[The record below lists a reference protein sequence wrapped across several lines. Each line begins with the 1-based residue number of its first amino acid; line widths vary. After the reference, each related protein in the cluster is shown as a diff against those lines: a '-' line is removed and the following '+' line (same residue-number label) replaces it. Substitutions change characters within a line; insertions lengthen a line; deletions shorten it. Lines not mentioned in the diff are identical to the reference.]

1 MLRSPGSVPSMP
13 SRCQGAT
20 RNNKAGTRRKTT
32 SASKTKPQLT
42 RRKPGG
48 RDPVQHANSLYRT
61 WLVTN
66 DPVEK
71 RLVKKELNSM
81 MKEHDLINPI
91 TSESAITKHGTTHF
105 IFSRS
110 DWERKQKNKRKR

>member
-1 MLRSPGSVPSMP
+1 M
-13 SRCQGAT
+13 
-20 RNNKAGTRRKTT
+20 AGTRRKTT

-48 RDPVQHANSLYRT
+48 RDPIQHANSLYRT
-61 WLVTN
+61 WLVTE

-71 RLVKKELNSM
+71 KLVKKELNTM
-81 MKEHDLINPI
+81 MKTYDLVNPI
-91 TSESAITKHGTTHF
+91 KFNNQTKQGTTHY

-110 DWERKQKNKRKR
+110 DWERKKKLKQKSTSAQRRK